1 MRIVRIEVYG
11 YELTYAHGA
20 YGMSGGR
27 VVSHLPSTVVRVIAE
42 EGLEG
47 WGEVCP
53 LGATYLPGFAEG
65 ARAALRELA
74 PALLGLDPRDLATVH
89 QRMERTLRGFGF
101 AKSPLD
107 VACWDLLGRSVGLPL
122 YVLLGGRCQERF
134 PLYVA
139 VPLQSPQA
147 MAAFVREHRARGI
160 RRFQLK
166 IGTTPQE
173 DAARVQAVLEATTE
187 EDVVIA
193 DANGAYR
200 LHLATCLLRLLDR
213 FPRVVLEQPC
223 PTLEECRVLRQV
235 TALPLILDEV
245 VTDVRTALAAA
256 ESGATGV
263 NLKISRFGGLTGSRL
278 VRDLVQELGLCLIV
292 EDTWGGDLVTAATS
306 HLAAST
312 RPEALLAAS
321 FMNDWVVEHIAGH
334 QPRSL
339 GGFGAPPSGPGLGV
353 EVDRKALRLLFA
365 VKGGDA

>member
-1 MRIVRIEVYG
+1 VRIVRIEVYG
-11 YELTYAHGA
+11 YALTYAHGT

-27 VVSHLPSTVVRVIAE
+27 SICELPSTVVRVITE

-53 LGATYLPGFAEG
+53 LGTTYLPGFAEG

-74 PALLGLDPRDLATVH
+74 PALLGVDPRDLAAVH
-89 QRMERTLRGFGF
+89 HRMDSTLRGFGF
-101 AKSPLD
+101 AKSPVD
-107 VACWDLLGRSVGLPL
+107 VACWDLLGKAAGLPL
-122 YVLLGGRCQERF
+122 YVLLGGLQQDHF

-139 VPLQSPQA
+139 IPLRSPEE
-147 MAAFVREHRARGI
+147 MARVVREHRAQGI
-160 RRFQLK
+160 HAFQLK

-173 DAARVQAVLEATTE
+173 DAARVRAVLDATTE

-200 LHLATCLLRLLDR
+200 LHDAASLARLLDGL
-213 FPRVVLEQPC
+213 PRVVLEQPC
-223 PTLEECRVLRQV
+223 PTLEECRIVRRL
-235 TALPLILDEV
+235 TAFPMILDEV
-245 VTDVRTALAAA
+245 VTDVRGVLAVT
-256 ESGATGV
+256 EVGATGM

-278 VRDLVQELGLCLIV
+278 ARDLAQELGLALIV

-334 QPRSL
+334 HPRSQ

-353 EVDRKALRLLFA
+353 EVDRRSLRLLFA
-365 VKGGDA
+365 VGEQVA